1 MGKILGKVKSAPVS
15 GPTPE
20 NDPTNRKARRPGSRT
35 CLSALAAATMLVTGA
50 LSAIP
55 RTAWAQT
62 TPAQE
67 EARQLYTVARA
78 NLVGT
83 GKTVLLAGEFY
94 TTSHPFPGYGR
105 RNAFIFQ
112 DYTKPGAQVDIYT
125 NEDIPPANTQI
136 WVRGRFVDRRGKAGK
151 PIFVADSR
159 GIGYGAP
166 LPPSTSDEKTATTS
180 ENPPTS
186 AGQSPMSRGDA
197 PSANPAPGGG
207 SNETQ
212 SAPTGAEATSPDWQK
227 NLIPGLLGLVFLGA
241 IGYFLWQTFGSR
253 KPTAT
258 SAREKYPVSG
268 AGGHGGAGNGVG
280 TRPGEIDPLTSA
292 REPMAAGAGMT
303 VGNRRFPADP
313 LTGDDPARYPSVRTT
328 DVPQGIAAS
337 AAGDQAPMPAPVP
350 ESAASEGR
358 VYFVEKVKPEELMAS
373 LGAAGSSGTPVA
385 HGPFPAGTTFP
396 TTPASVPPPTNPG
409 PVATPVT
416 PVTPIPL
423 GNSDAAIPVQPVT
436 PVTPV
441 ASPASG
447 SAASP
452 APPTVR
458 GIRTGEAE
466 PPTQAAYHTV
476 YSAPEGDDTVYSSD
490 VRLQILPAWFEVVSG
505 GADGLD
511 TPGKRIPLWS
521 LDANYVFGIAR
532 PTNNQDRIANFIPLL
547 SRRVSRNVE
556 SQGDVVWDPSTS
568 TATIRNFADPTQR
581 KNPIR
586 VQDRAM
592 LVGEMR
598 PLQDGDRIQIGDVIL
613 RYYASGGERM
623 S

>member
-1 MGKILGKVKSAPVS
+1 M
-15 GPTPE
+15 
-20 NDPTNRKARRPGSRT
+20 
-35 CLSALAAATMLVTGA
+35 LAAGA
-50 LSAIP
+50 LLEMP
-55 RTAWAQT
+55 QTARAQM
-62 TPAQE
+62 TPALD

-78 NLVGT
+78 NMVGT

-151 PIFVADSR
+151 PIFVADPR

-166 LPPSTSDEKTATTS
+166 LPPSTPVGETS
-180 ENPPTS
+180 PPSNNPPEP
-186 AGQSPMSRGDA
+186 AGQSATQSGDT
-197 PSANPAPGGG
+197 PSGNPVPGGSG
-207 SNETQ
+207 EETPSREGAA
-212 SAPTGAEATSPDWQK
+212 SAPTAAEATVPDWQR
-227 NLIPGLLGLVFLGA
+227 NLVPGLLGLVFLGA
-241 IGYFLWQTFGSR
+241 IGYFLWQTFGGR
-253 KPTAT
+253 KPAGN
-258 SAREKYPVSG
+258 AREKYPASG
-268 AGGHGGAGNGVG
+268 AGSRGGAGSGTG
-280 TRPGEIDPLTSA
+280 TRPGEIDPLTTA
-292 REPMAAGAGMT
+292 REPMGAGAGVT
-303 VGNRRFPADP
+303 KGNRRFPADP
-313 LTGDDPARYPSVRTT
+313 LTGDFNDSARHPSAHTT
-328 DVPQGIAAS
+328 DVPQGASAS
-337 AAGDQAPMPAPVP
+337 AAADQAPMPAPVP

-396 TTPASVPPPTNPG
+396 TPPPSAPTPTNPG
-409 PVATPVT
+409 AVATPVT
-416 PVTPIPL
+416 PVTPIPV
-423 GNSDAAIPVQPVT
+423 GNSDAAMPVHPVT
-436 PVTPV
+436 PVSPV
-441 ASPASG
+441 TVAPSG

-452 APPTVR
+452 ASPTL
-458 GIRTGEAE
+458 GGSRTGDAPFE

-490 VRLQILPAWFEVVSG
+490 VRLQVLPAWFEVVSG
-505 GADGLD
+505 GTDGLD
-511 TPGKRIPLWS
+511 APGKRIPLWS
-521 LDANYVFGIAR
+521 LDGNYVFGIAR
-532 PTNNQDRIANFIPLL
+532 PTNNQDRIANFIPIL

-556 SQGDVVWDPSTS
+556 SQGDVVWDPTTG
-568 TATIRNFADPTQR
+568 TATIRNFADPAQR

-598 PLQDGDRIQIGDVIL
+598 PLHDGDRIQIGDIIL
-613 RYYASGGERM
+613 RFHASGGERLV
-623 S
+623 